1 MATRL
6 TRSAARAR
14 AALYT
19 PSNPPQD
26 STLESTATVPRRKST
41 KTSRG
46 SPSAKGRPTTKS
58 SGSELTA
65 VVLPFVEDHY
75 NPVTIPAILSFSFEE
90 AKAHLIKSDSRF
102 ERIFA
107 ELSCRPFEQLEA
119 VDPFQTLVTSI
130 LGQQISWLAAR
141 SIRHR
146 FLRLF
151 DPSLPEKLPLPNEPQ
166 PKYTFPSPGRLAGVD
181 VAILRTAG
189 LSSRKAEYVL
199 DLAARFA
206 DGRLS
211 TEKLAKATDTE
222 LEEMLVAVRGIGKW
236 TVDMFAM
243 FSLRRPNIL
252 AVGDL
257 GLQRGLLQWVL
268 SSHLPDQYPLRLSPK
283 KLPKSD
289 SMEAETGAGVVQAG
303 ETQATVSTEAGE
315 ASSVLPAPAVPTTP
329 RKERDEI
336 DAAMDKADSPS
347 MTQPPTATPQTP
359 PRNKTAVK
367 KAGKGKGKE
376 KEKDEAAI
384 KVVALRATS
393 KVPLPEG
400 ITVEVLKS
408 RANGKKAK
416 GGCYLLPS
424 EMDALTQA
432 WAPYRSLGTLNARNH
447 HYELN

>member
-1 MATRL
+1 MALRV
-6 TRSAARAR
+6 TRSATRAR
-14 AALYT
+14 ATPYT
-19 PSNPPQD
+19 PTSLQD
-26 STLESTATVPRRKST
+26 GISKSPATLPRRKTT
-41 KTSRG
+41 KASQG
-46 SPSAKGRPTTKS
+46 SPSKKGRPTTKS
-58 SGSELTA
+58 SGSELTSA
-65 VVLPFVEDHY
+65 LLPFVEDHY
-75 NPVTIPAILSFSFEE
+75 NPVMIPAVLCFSFEE
-90 AKAHLIKSDSRF
+90 AKGHLIKSDSRF

-107 ELSCRPFEQLEA
+107 ELACRPFEQLEA

-151 DPSLPEKLPLPNEPQ
+151 DPSLPEKLPLLNEPP
-166 PKYTFPSPGRLAGVD
+166 PKYNFPSPGRLANVD
-181 VAILRTAG
+181 VAILKTAG
-189 LSSRKAEYVL
+189 LSTRKAEYVL

-211 TEKLAKATDTE
+211 TEKLAKATDAE

-243 FSLRRPNIL
+243 FSLRRPDIL

-289 SMEAETGAGVVQAG
+289 NIEAETGVGVIQAG
-303 ETQATVSTEAGE
+303 ETQATADTEVGE
-315 ASSVLPAPAVPTTP
+315 ASSALPAPAAPATP
-329 RKERDEI
+329 RKLGDEPELTTP
-336 DAAMDKADSPS
+336 DVAGLSLSA
-347 MTQPPTATPQTP
+347 QPPTAPPQTP
-359 PRNKTAVK
+359 PRNKPAAK
-367 KAGKGKGKE
+367 KAGKGKAKE
-376 KEKDEAAI
+376 KEQAPTKT
-384 KVVALRATS
+384 VTLQATS
-393 KVPLPEG
+393 AVPLPEG
-400 ITVEVLKS
+400 ITVEMLKS

-424 EMDALTQA
+424 EMQALTQA
-432 WAPYRSLGTLNARNH
+432 WAPYRSLGIL
-447 HYELN
+447 